1 MRGGS
6 LKMADLFCGAGGTST
21 GAVEAMEL
29 LGYDA
34 NLTAINHWP
43 VAIATHALNHPNA
56 RHLCTGLDSVN
67 PRELF
72 REGELDFLWASPECT
87 HHSRARGGKPIKDQS
102 RSTAWCVIRWAEALR
117 PNVILVENVPE
128 FRDWGPVDSKGK
140 IIKKRKGE
148 IFESWLNNLRA
159 IGYKVEYRIFCA
171 GDYGD
176 PTSRERLFVQAVR
189 GKRRVVW
196 PHATHPEEGVN
207 SLSSMI
213 WKQRVARDAVDLS
226 VKGKLLTERSK
237 PLSPKTMRRILAGF
251 FKQLGVKADLD
262 SYIVPN
268 FGEREGQSPRV
279 HDLDKLMPAV
289 TGRGAGNLI
298 TPYLIEFRGT
308 QRSQLDAS
316 GKSLDGLMGT
326 VTAGGIHNALI
337 EPMAM
342 EIDHQSNPKGV
353 RPVSEKVSTV
363 TVKQRHA
370 LVQAEPMVI
379 PQHSSNKA
387 KSLDGPAPTVT
398 ITSRGIGLA
407 IPDGFVIQVN
417 HGNGKEGG
425 KGDLRR
431 VKGLDDKMPAICRKN
446 GHAVVKPMVL
456 GQQSGSVA
464 RTVDEAVPT
473 VSGAGAIAVVE
484 PYLVHYYGT
493 GGSTPISK
501 KVPTVTAKDRHAIV
515 LPVITYQDGTKV
527 LVDFHF
533 RMFMPRE
540 LAASQGFR
548 ADYRFS
554 GNNTEQVAQIG
565 NAVPRRLARALC
577 LAVLSQESDISR
589 FIAHE
594 EVGREVAA

>member
-1 MRGGS
+1 MKGS
-6 LKMADLFCGAGGTST
+6 VLKMADLFCGAGGTSS
-21 GAVEAMEL
+21 GAVEAMRI
-29 LGYDA
+29 LGYDPH
-34 NLTAINHWP
+34 LTAINHWP
-43 VAIATHALNHPNA
+43 VAIATHTLNHPNA

-128 FRDWGPVDSKGK
+128 FREWGPVNAKGE

-196 PHATHPEEGVN
+196 PHATHPEAGVK
-207 SLSSMI
+207 SLSSKV

-226 VKGKLLTERSK
+226 VKGPLLTERNK

-262 SYIVPN
+262 AFVLPKEGVFGGNRARSLDEKVPSIVTD
-268 FGEREGQSPRV
+268 GRV
-279 HDLDKLMPAV
+279 HLV
-289 TGRGAGNLI
+289 Q
-298 TPYLIEFRGT
+298 PYLIEFRGT
-308 QRSQLDAS
+308 QISQLDGS
-316 GKSLDGLMGT
+316 GKSLDELTGT

-342 EIDHQSNPKGV
+342 AIDHQSDPNGT
-353 RPVSEKVSTV
+353 RPVSKLLSTV

-370 LVQAEPMVI
+370 LVQAEPMII
-379 PQHSSNKA
+379 PQHSSNNA
-387 KSLDGPAPTVT
+387 KSVDGLAPTVT
-398 ITSRGIGLA
+398 TTSRGIGIA
-407 IPDGFVIQVN
+407 QPESFVIQVN
-417 HGNGKEGG
+417 RGNGKQGG
-425 KGDLRR
+425 NGDLRR
-431 VKGLDDKMPAICRKN
+431 VKALDDKMPALCCKIE
-446 GHAVVKPMVL
+446 HAVVKPMVIPQHSA
-456 GQQSGSVA
+456 GIA
-464 RTVDEAVPT
+464 RTVDDLTPT
-473 VSGAGAIAVVE
+473 VAAAGAIALVE
-484 PYLVHYYGT
+484 PYLIHYYGT
-493 GGSTPISK
+493 GGSTPISE
-501 KVPTVTAKDRHAIV
+501 KVPTVTVKDRHALV

-527 LVDFHF
+527 LVNFHF

-540 LAASQGFR
+540 LAAAQGFR
-548 ADYRFS
+548 ADYQFS
-554 GNNTEQVAQIG
+554 GNQTQQVAQIG
-565 NAVPRRLARALC
+565 NAVPRRLARALV
-577 LAVLSQESDISR
+577 LAAVSQESDISG

-594 EVGREVAA
+594 EEGREVAA